1 MLPWK
6 SIITLQK
13 EAGCP
18 VYLQI
23 ANAISLEIKKG
34 HLGPGVKLPGTRQLS
49 ELLEVHRITVVRAY
63 EELDA
68 QGWIELRPSQGSFT
82 STKLPEI
89 SPREL
94 NGKQRPH
101 TFAAATG
108 YELPVNTVIKNPATP
123 NRHIPGF
130 HDGPDPRLV
139 PVNEIAKAFRS
150 VLLKKVNLK
159 YTSYVD
165 TSGVTRFRNILSLYL
180 NDTRGLQ
187 TTFENILITRG
198 STMGLYLLTRVLF
211 NAGDAV
217 VVGDTNYYYADRTF
231 LDAGMELHRVPV
243 DESGIDI
250 DAIELLCKRRKIN
263 AVYITS
269 HHHYPT
275 TVTLCAPRRIRLLAL
290 AEQHGFVILEDDYD
304 YDYHYL
310 SSPILPLVSSD
321 TRGMVVYIGTLS
333 KTISPAMR
341 TGYIIAPPNLIL
353 ELARLRQIVDAQGDP
368 ILELALCDL
377 FEDGTVKRLMKKALH
392 EYRLRRDFLCENLAT
407 RFAGLID
414 FKVPDGGLAVW
425 AKFDKSFPLP
435 QLSERMKGQGFILP
449 NGLIHNTGST
459 TLNAT
464 RMGFGFMT
472 LEECGK
478 ALDVLEKIMKGPHWT
493 IPLLETGPT
502 R

>member
-6 SIITLQK
+6 SIIQLQK
-13 EAGCP
+13 EGDCP

-49 ELLEVHRITVVRAY
+49 DLLDVHRITVVRAY

-82 STKLPEI
+82 SSKLPEI
-89 SPREL
+89 HPRQL
-94 NGKQRPH
+94 NGKPRPH
-101 TFAAATG
+101 TFAATTG
-108 YELPVNTVIKNPATP
+108 YTVPVNTVIKNPALP

-130 HDGPDPRLV
+130 HDGPDPRIV

-165 TSGVTRFRNILSLYL
+165 VAGVTRFRNILSNYL

-187 TTFENILITRG
+187 TTFENILISRG
-198 STMGLYLLTRVLF
+198 STMALYLLTTVLF
-211 NAGDAV
+211 TKGDAV
-217 VVGDTNYYYADRTF
+217 IVGDPNYYYADKTF
-231 LDAGMELHRVPV
+231 ANAGMELIRVPV
-243 DESGIDI
+243 DDHGIDV
-250 DAIELLCKRRKIN
+250 DAVEALCKERKIK
-263 AVYITS
+263 AIYITS

-275 TVTLCAPRRIRLLAL
+275 TVTLSARRRMCLLSM
-290 AEQHGFVILEDDYD
+290 AEQYGFTIIEDDYD

-353 ELARLRQIVDAQGDP
+353 ELARQRQIVDSQGDP

-377 FEDGTVKRLMKKALH
+377 FEDGTIKRLMKKALQ
-392 EYRLRRDFLCENLAT
+392 EYRQRRDFLCENLT
-407 RFAGLID
+407 NRFAGLID
-414 FKVPDGGLAVW
+414 FRVPDGGLAVW
-425 AKFDKSFPLP
+425 ARFNPAHPLP
-435 QLSERMKGQGFILP
+435 PLSERMKNQGIILP
-449 NGLIHNTGST
+449 NGLIHNTGATS
-459 TLNAT
+459 LNAT
-464 RMGFGFMT
+464 RLGFGFMN
-472 LEECGK
+472 LDESAK
-478 ALDVLEKIMKGPHWT
+478 ALNLLEKFMKA
-493 IPLLETGPT
+493 
-502 R
+502 

>member
-13 EAGCP
+13 EGSCP

-49 ELLEVHRITVVRAY
+49 ELLDVHRITVVRAY

-82 STKLPEI
+82 SSKLPEI
-89 SPREL
+89 APRGL
-94 NGKQRPH
+94 SARQVPH
-101 TFAAATG
+101 TFAATTG
-108 YELPVNTVIKNPATP
+108 YELPVNTVIKIPAMP

-139 PVNEIAKAFRS
+139 PVNDIAKAFRS

-165 TSGVTRFRNILSLYL
+165 VAGVTRFRNILSNHL

-187 TTFENILITRG
+187 TSFENIMISRG
-198 STMGLYLLTRVLF
+198 STMGLYLLTQVLF
-211 NAGDAV
+211 SAGDAV

-231 LDAGMELHRVPV
+231 MDAGMELHRVPV
-243 DESGIDI
+243 DDSGIDV
-250 DAIELLCKRRKIN
+250 DAIEVLCRARKIK

-275 TVTLCAPRRIRLLAL
+275 TVTLCAPRRVRLLAL
-290 AEQHGFVILEDDYD
+290 AEKYGFIILEDDYD

-341 TGYIIAPPNLIL
+341 TGYIIAPANLIL
-353 ELARLRQIVDAQGDP
+353 ELTRLRQIVDAQGDP
-368 ILELALCDL
+368 MLELALCEL
-377 FEDGTVKRLMKKALH
+377 FEDGTVKRLMKKALQ
-392 EYRLRRDFLCENLAT
+392 EYRVRRDFLCENLSA

-414 FKVPDGGLAVW
+414 FRVPDGGLAVW
-425 AKFDKSFPLP
+425 AKFDRSFSLP

-449 NGLIHNTGST
+449 NGLIHNTGELS
-459 TLNAT
+459 LNAT
-464 RMGFGFMT
+464 RLGFGFMN
-472 LEECGK
+472 LEECGR
-478 ALDVLEKIMKGPHWT
+478 ALGVMERLMKG
-493 IPLLETGPT
+493 
-502 R
+502 

>member
-6 SIITLQK
+6 SIIQLQK
-13 EAGCP
+13 EGGCP

-49 ELLEVHRITVVRAY
+49 ELLDVHRITVVRAY

-89 SPREL
+89 NPRQL
-94 NGKQRPH
+94 DAKQRPH

-108 YELPVNTVIKNPATP
+108 YDLPVNPNIKDPAMP
-123 NRHIPGF
+123 YRHIPGF
-130 HDGPDPRLV
+130 HDGPDPRLM

-165 TSGVTRFRNILSLYL
+165 TAGVTRFRNILSNHL

-187 TTFENILITRG
+187 TTFENILISRG
-198 STMGLYLLTRVLF
+198 STMGLYLLTTVLF
-211 NAGDAV
+211 TRGDAII
-217 VVGDTNYYYADRTF
+217 VGDTNYYYADRTF
-231 LDAGMELHRVPV
+231 VNAGMELHRAPV
-243 DESGIDI
+243 DDSGIDV
-250 DAIELLCKRRKIN
+250 DDIEVLCKQKKIK

-275 TVTLCAPRRIRLLAL
+275 TVTLSAPRRIRLLAL
-290 AEQHGFVILEDDYD
+290 AEQYGFIIIEDDYD

-321 TRGMVVYIGTLS
+321 TKGMVVYIGTLS
-333 KTISPAMR
+333 KTMSPAIR

-353 ELARLRQIVDAQGDP
+353 ELTRIRQIVDAQGDP

-392 EYRLRRDFLCENLAT
+392 EYRLRRDFLCENLTT
-407 RFAGLID
+407 RFSGLID
-414 FKVPDGGLAVW
+414 FRVPDGGLAVW
-425 AKFDKSFPLP
+425 AKFNPSHPLP
-435 QLSERMKGQGFILP
+435 QLSDRMKGQGFILP
-449 NGLIHNTGST
+449 NGLIHNTGPQS
-459 TLNAT
+459 LNAT
-464 RMGFGFMT
+464 RLGFGFMT
-472 LEECGK
+472 IAECAK
-478 ALDVLEKIMKGPHWT
+478 ALDTLEILMRP
-493 IPLLETGPT
+493 
-502 R
+502 